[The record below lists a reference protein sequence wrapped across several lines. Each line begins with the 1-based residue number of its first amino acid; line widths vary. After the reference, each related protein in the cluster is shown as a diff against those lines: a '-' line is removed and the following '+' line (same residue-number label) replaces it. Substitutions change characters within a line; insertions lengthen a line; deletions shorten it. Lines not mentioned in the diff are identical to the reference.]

1 MDKSQSPD
9 RNLMLQPGHMA
20 STLPASFSDTSEETD
35 TAVIILGVSDVKER
49 VAGLI
54 EHACDPSREVER

>member
-1 MDKSQSPD
+1 
-9 RNLMLQPGHMA
+9 MLQPGHMA

-54 EHACDPSREVER
+54 ERACDPSREVER